1 MQFIDKLKPPTDSKD
16 VYVYLKNKYFILKK
30 FYVAKSQQF
39 VSIFHSIFTKKKI
52 SYSTNNTINLAGLLF
67 NQAPAPLNEIQKKI
81 LNYILF
87 SFFSRRISKK
97 NRTII
102 LHLGENMVRCRL

>member
-39 VSIFHSIFTKKKI
+39 VSIFHSIFTKKK
-52 SYSTNNTINLAGLLF
+52 F
-67 NQAPAPLNEIQKKI
+67 HI
-81 LNYILF
+81 L
-87 SFFSRRISKK
+87 R
-97 NRTII
+97 II
-102 LHLGENMVRCRL
+102 LLIWQDYFLIGHLHR